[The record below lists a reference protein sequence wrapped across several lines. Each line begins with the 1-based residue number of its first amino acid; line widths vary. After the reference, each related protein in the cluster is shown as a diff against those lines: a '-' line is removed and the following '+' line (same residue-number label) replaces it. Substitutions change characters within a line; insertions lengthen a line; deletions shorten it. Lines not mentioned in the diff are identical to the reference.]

1 LPCQAADPFPD
12 KALDFKQLRR
22 RGIQVVGR
30 LVQLAATCR
39 GESWSLQRAPLLFE
53 TSLLGVFT
61 VDDVRQGSVKPVVR
75 AVGEG
80 SVAIGSIRQYL
91 SQETSAGVTR
101 PT

>member
-1 LPCQAADPFPD
+1 
-12 KALDFKQLRR
+12 
-22 RGIQVVGR
+22 
-30 LVQLAATCR
+30 
-39 GESWSLQRAPLLFE
+39 LFE